1 MIMSKNFLFV
11 SLLWILYSCSPIN
24 SREFTIRGELTS
36 APNTLVYL
44 ELIAFDNTPPQIID
58 SITMKDG
65 KFELKGKTGEESLLQ
80 IRFPQVEK
88 SPLFFL
94 VNDKNNIEFK
104 GDWLKARSAQFQ
116 NSPAS
121 ERLRIFVDSL
131 TAMQMDFMAYDTITP
146 SLTDSVVQARET
158 LLAQKLKEF
167 KDYTL
172 KTASTE
178 SSPVISLFAA
188 SINTGGASMEEN
200 EKLYNGL
207 QKRFPKHAGV
217 TMVVTQYRDMIKNN
231 QQQSVTKPI
240 QAGKPAPEIALPD
253 TEGNLF
259 TLSSLRGKYVLIDF
273 WASWCGP
280 CRDENPNVAAA
291 YLRYKDKNFTVL
303 GVSLDKNKADWLQA
317 IQEDKLTWQHVSDLK
332 FWETPMVQLY
342 GFNGIP
348 YNVLI
353 DPQGIVIADNLRG
366 DDLIKKLEQVLKG
379 EVKK

>member
-1 MIMSKNFLFV
+1 MYKNFLFV
-11 SLLWILYSCSPIN
+11 SLLWIFYSCSEV
-24 SREFTIRGELTS
+24 STREFTIRGELTS

-58 SITMKDG
+58 SITMRGG

-94 VNDKNNIEFK
+94 VNDKNNIEFQ
-104 GDWLKARSAQFQ
+104 GDWLKARSGQYQ

-131 TAMQMDFMAYDTITP
+131 TAMQMDLMAYDTLSP
-146 SLTDSVVQARET
+146 ALTDSLAQAREIQIT
-158 LLAQKLKEF
+158 QKLKAF
-167 KDYTL
+167 KDYTT

-188 SINTGGASMEEN
+188 SINTGAGTQEEN

-217 TMVVTQYRDMIKNN
+217 ALVVTQYREMVTNK
-231 QQQSVTKPI
+231 QQESSTKPI
-240 QAGKPAPEIALPD
+240 QTGKPAPEITLPD
-253 TEGNLF
+253 TEGKIF
-259 TLSSLRGKYVLIDF
+259 KLSSLQGKYVLIDF

-280 CRDENPNVAAA
+280 CRDENPNVVAA
-291 YLRYKDKNFTVL
+291 YLRFKDKNFTVL
-303 GVSLDKNKADWLQA
+303 GVSLDKNKADWLKA
-317 IQEDKLTWQHVSDLK
+317 IQEDKLIWQHVSDLK

-342 GFNGIP
+342 GFDGIP

-366 DDLIKKLEQVLKG
+366 DALIKKLEQVLKG
-379 EVKK
+379 HVKK